1 MTFKENEAINLR
13 VGEHGRG
20 LRRKRKRGSDAILF
34 QLESMFL
41 KATGKNKL
49 LCFGGGGKIA
59 ASATTVTKY
68 CSRCFAV
75 LSYKRL
81 PEFGLE
87 RWLSN

>member
-41 KATGKNKL
+41 KAAGKNKETFML
-49 LCFGGGGKIA
+49 
-59 ASATTVTKY
+59 
-68 CSRCFAV
+68 
-75 LSYKRL
+75 
-81 PEFGLE
+81 
-87 RWLSN
+87 